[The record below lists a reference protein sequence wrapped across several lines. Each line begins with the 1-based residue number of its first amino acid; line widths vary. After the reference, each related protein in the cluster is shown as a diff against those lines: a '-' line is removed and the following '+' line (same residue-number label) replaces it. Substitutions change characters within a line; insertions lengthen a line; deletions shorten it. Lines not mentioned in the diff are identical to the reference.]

1 MEIVLKV
8 LGIIV
13 GIVCTFG
20 YVYVVRDV
28 VTDTVDEEE

>member
-8 LGIIV
+8 LGVIT

-28 VTDTVDEEE
+28 VKDILKKED